1 MLVEPVIAHRPV
13 VSFHISILLWLAR
26 LDVLELNALLL
37 SPRHELATDVF
48 RPVVTA
54 NASEFTT
61 PLNHLIQSTFDA
73 L

>member
-1 MLVEPVIAHRPV
+1 MLVEPVIAHRSV

-26 LDVLELNALLL
+26 LAVLELNALRL
-37 SPRHELATDVF
+37 SPRQELATDVF

-54 NASEFTT
+54 NGSGFTT
-61 PLNHLIQSTFDA
+61 PLNYLIQSTFDA